1 MTFSKVSD
9 DRLKIA
15 SYYTILGLAYV
26 SWLLAFSLPRIHS
39 PPFPILL
46 LALGN
51 LACMDCTKKLPRL

>member
-9 DRLKIA
+9 DRLKIS

-26 SWLLAFSLPRIHS
+26 SWLLAFSLPQIHS
-39 PPFPILL
+39 LPFSILF

-51 LACMDCTKKLPRL
+51 LACMDCTKKLPCL